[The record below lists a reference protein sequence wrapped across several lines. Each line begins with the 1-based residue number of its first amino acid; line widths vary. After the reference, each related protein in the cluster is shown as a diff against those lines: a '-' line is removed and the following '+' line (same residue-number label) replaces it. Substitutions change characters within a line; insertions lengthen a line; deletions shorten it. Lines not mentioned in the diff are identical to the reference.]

1 MALTLAKPGNR
12 LAGLL
17 PAIHHKIYAT
27 WRFTAVQLGKQLFTS
42 GLVPLRDDVYPA
54 VACVRGISGQAEF
67 KGAGSHPPAEPDS
80 LDMSVHPGVKADL
93 RTQY

>member
-1 MALTLAKPGNR
+1 
-12 LAGLL
+12 
-17 PAIHHKIYAT
+17 
-27 WRFTAVQLGKQLFTS
+27 
-42 GLVPLRDDVYPA
+42 LRDDVYPA

-67 KGAGSHPPAEPDS
+67 KGPGSHPPAEPDS